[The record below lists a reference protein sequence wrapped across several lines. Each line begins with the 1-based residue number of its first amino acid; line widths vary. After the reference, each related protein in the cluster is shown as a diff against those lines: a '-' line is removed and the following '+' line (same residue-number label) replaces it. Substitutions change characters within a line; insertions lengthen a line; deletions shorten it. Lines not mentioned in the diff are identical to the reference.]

1 MKFKNII
8 NFLRDFCACNFFARI
23 FSTFKQLRWKM
34 VCAGVAVG
42 VISGILVVTYR
53 VGIEYGTDIARWIY
67 AQILKQHFNIA
78 LIIFLILAVSALII
92 GALIGWMSRK
102 ETMASGSGIP
112 QVVGY
117 ENRGLDMRWHTIL
130 PVRFVSGFIGSLL
143 GLSLGREGPSI
154 QIGACGAQM
163 FSRIFRGKDSYS
175 DEQEHYMVTAGAA
188 AGLSAAFSAPL
199 SGLMFALE
207 EVRHSLSSTVLVTA
221 AVASLC
227 ADFVAQTCLG
237 LKPVLDFGNIPDLPI
252 SLHFWI
258 LPLGIFAGFIGSLMN
273 RSLLGFQTL
282 YKHMP
287 KWMPTIIACLI
298 AIPVGLFI
306 PEVLGGGS
314 NLVRISEYGKISFGL
329 LFIMF
334 VAKMLFTSTSFGCGA
349 PGGIFMPILAV
360 GALAGGFC
368 SRFII
373 GNFGIDA
380 KFISIF
386 AVCVMA
392 GTLSA
397 SVKAPITS
405 ILLTVEMSGTL
416 IHMLPVA
423 ASALIALLVS
433 DALKTKP
440 IYGELLERYL
450 VEHAN
455 DSSVFVDKS
464 AILRTSDHID

>member
-1 MKFKNII
+1 MIREKVSDCVHSIDLSFRNTI
-8 NFLRDFCACNFFARI
+8 NRLH
-23 FSTFKQLRWKM
+23 WKL
-34 VCAGVAVG
+34 VGAGALVG
-42 VISGILVVTYR
+42 IVSGILVVLYR
-53 VGIEYGTDIARWIY
+53 AGIEYGTGIARWVY
-67 AQILKQHFNIA
+67 SQVWKQPIKIS
-78 LIIFLILAVSALII
+78 LIILSVLVVSAVII
-92 GALIGWMSRK
+92 GACIGWMSRK

-117 ENRGLDMRWHTIL
+117 ENRGLNMRWNTIL
-130 PVRFVSGFIGSLL
+130 PVRFVAGLIGSLL

-154 QIGACGAQM
+154 QIGACGGQM
-163 FSRIFRGKDSYS
+163 LSRILRGKSS
-175 DEQEHYMVTAGAA
+175 HGDESEHYMVTAGAA

-207 EVRHSLSSTVLVTA
+207 EVRHGLSSSVLIIA

-252 SLHFWI
+252 ILHFWI
-258 LPLGIFAGFIGSLMN
+258 IPLGVFAGLIGSLMN
-273 RSLLGFQTL
+273 RSLLGLQTL

-287 KWMPTIIACLI
+287 KWSPTIIACLI

-314 NLVRISEYGKISFGL
+314 NLVRLSEYGKISFSFL
-329 LFIMF
+329 CVLFI
-334 VAKMLFTSTSFGCGA
+334 VKMLFTSTSFGCGA

-360 GALAGGFC
+360 GALAGGVM
-368 SRFII
+368 SRFITLH
-373 GNFGIDA
+373 FGVDP
-380 KFISIF
+380 KFISVF

-397 SVKAPITS
+397 SVKAPLTS

-423 ASALIALLVS
+423 ASAFIALLVS

-440 IYGELLERYL
+440 IYGELLERYIA
-450 VEHAN
+450 EHDN
-455 DSSVFVDKS
+455 DPSVFVDKS
-464 AILRTSDHID
+464 VN